1 MRKKAVGEGRAFARA
16 CRDLDSSSR
25 SGAACPRSGDALPA
39 RPFGDPMD
47 ERQTQIRER
56 AGLEEARYNLE
67 FIDWLRKWG
76 VPILFVFAV
85 AAAAWGLRE
94 RYQRS
99 QAVKLDESFAELEA
113 VASGSNP
120 SPESLL
126 QIANDHASGRSSVAE
141 IAKLEAADAYL
152 DSIRRGVRPGAQLQ
166 PDGTLEKPEDVLSEA
181 DRKSFQDRAYSLYNE
196 VFNATRSNAGKQ
208 VLTIGALFGMASVAE
223 SQGEI
228 AKARGHYE
236 EVSKLA
242 DASGFTAYGAVA
254 KKRLENLDALQ
265 NPPVVYSK
273 ADLPPVP
280 EAPKPVQPVLT
291 PIDAPPFAV
300 PPELQPQPQPV
311 PEGAQPLIPPPA
323 APPAPEPAPQ
333 PVPPQPDPAPAPA
346 EPAPK

>member
-1 MRKKAVGEGRAFARA
+1 
-16 CRDLDSSSR
+16 
-25 SGAACPRSGDALPA
+25 
-39 RPFGDPMD
+39 MD

-113 VASGSNP
+113 VASGANP

-126 QIANDHASGRSSVAE
+126 QIASDHASGRSSVAE

-152 DSIRRGVRPGAQLQ
+152 DSIRRGVRPGTQLQ
-166 PDGTLEKPEDVLSEA
+166 PDGTLEKPEDVLTDA
-181 DRKSFQDRAYSLYNE
+181 DRKSFQDKAYSLYNE
-196 VFNATRSNAGKQ
+196 VFNGTRSAAGKQ
-208 VLTIGALFGMASVAE
+208 VLAIGALFGMAAVAE
-223 SQGEI
+223 SQGELP
-228 AKARGHYE
+228 KARGHYE
-236 EVSKLA
+236 ELAKLA
-242 DASGFTAYGAVA
+242 DASGFGAHAAVA

-265 NPPVVYSK
+265 NPPMVYSK
-273 ADLPPVP
+273 AELPPVP
-280 EAPKPVQPVLT
+280 EAPKPVQPTLT

-300 PPELQPQPQPV
+300 PPELQPQPQPQPV

-323 APPAPEPAPQ
+323 TPPAPESAPQ
-333 PVPPQPDPAPAPA
+333 PEPPQPAPAPTPTPTPA

>member
-1 MRKKAVGEGRAFARA
+1 
-16 CRDLDSSSR
+16 
-25 SGAACPRSGDALPA
+25 
-39 RPFGDPMD
+39 MD

-113 VASGSNP
+113 VVSGANP

-126 QIANDHASGRSSVAE
+126 QIASDHASGGSSVSV

-152 DSIRRGVRPGAQLQ
+152 DSVRRGIRPGAQLQ
-166 PDGTLEKPEDVLSEA
+166 PDGTLEKTEDVLSEA
-181 DRKSFQDRAYSLYNE
+181 DRKSFLDKAYGLYSE
-196 VFNATRSNAGKQ
+196 GYASTRSQAGKQ
-208 VLTIGALFGMASVAE
+208 VLAIGALFGLASAAE
-223 SQGEI
+223 SQGDLP
-228 AKARGHYE
+228 KARGHYE

-242 DASGFTAYGAVA
+242 DASGFQAYAAVA
-254 KKRLENLDALQ
+254 KKRLEGLDKLQ
-265 NPPVVYSK
+265 TPPQVFAK

-280 EAPKPVQPVLT
+280 EAPKPVQPTLT
-291 PIDAPPFAV
+291 PIDEPPFAV
-300 PPELQPQPQPV
+300 PPELAPQPQPV
-311 PEGAQPLIPPPA
+311 PEGAQPL
-323 APPAPEPAPQ
+323 
-333 PVPPQPDPAPAPA
+333 VPPTTPPTQPDPAPQPEPTQPAPTPPA